1 MGVKMKRVFI
11 LKGLD
16 CPNCSAKIEKEVGAL
31 PGVESSVVNL
41 MQQTL
46 TVQSEKSADATLAE
60 QVETIVHSHEP
71 DVEVSEK
78 TEPAV
83 TKVYL
88 LKGLDCPNCSA
99 KIEKEVGELGGVAS
113 STVNLMNQT
122 LTVQAGT
129 SVATSLLDTVTTIVH
144 SHEPDVEVSEKT
156 EPAVTK
162 VYLLKGLDCP
172 NCSAKIEK
180 EVGELDG
187 VASST
192 VNLMN
197 QTLTVQAGTSVAT
210 SLLDTVTTIVHSH
223 EPDVEVSEK
232 TEPAV
237 TKVYLL
243 KGLDCP
249 NCSAKIEK
257 EVGEL
262 DGVTSST
269 VNLMNQTLTVQAG
282 TSVAA
287 SLLDTVTTIVHSHEP
302 DVEVSEK
309 QLEATAPVK
318 KDEKAAVY
326 NDEDKKR
333 TIRLAVG
340 AVVYAIGMALTVF
353 AKLPTLAELAFLI
366 VAYVILG
373 WDVVW
378 QAVKNI
384 TRGQVFDEH
393 FLMSVSTIGA
403 FAIGE
408 YPEAVAVML
417 FYQVGE
423 FFQSLAVKRSRKS
436 ISDLMDICPDSATV
450 KRNGVLQVV
459 SPESVAVGEIIVV
472 KPGEKIPLDG
482 IVVDGES
489 MLDTKALTGE
499 SVPRSI
505 RKGDE
510 ALSGCINQSGL
521 LTLKV
526 TKSFGEST
534 VSKITDL
541 VENASARKAPTENFI
556 TTFARYYTPVV
567 VGMAAVL
574 AIIPPLV
581 LGGGWSEWLRRG
593 FVFLIVSCPCA
604 LVISIPLTFFGGI
617 GAASKRGVLVKG
629 SNYLEALNKVSVVVF
644 DKTGTLTKGVFE
656 VANIIPAAGY
666 QKEQVL
672 EYAAQAESY
681 SNHPI
686 AKSILA
692 TYGKP
697 IDQKQ
702 FSGFEEISGHGISVM
717 VQGKKVLAGNSKLME
732 SEKIAYAACDA
743 AGTKFYVAA
752 DGSYVGCILIADEV
766 KPDSKCAIAELKKI
780 GVEKTVMLTGDD
792 ERIGK
797 SVADELGLDAY
808 YAQLLPDQK
817 VEKLEMLDKQ
827 KRQGSKLAFVG
838 DGINDA
844 PVLARADVGIA
855 MGGLGSDA
863 AIEAADVVLMT
874 DEPSKLVEAIDVA
887 KATKRIVM
895 QNIVIALGIKSVFLV
910 LGALGMAGMW
920 EAVFGDVGVTI
931 IAVLNAMRILKK

>member
-1 MGVKMKRVFI
+1 MKRVFI

-83 TKVYL
+83 TKIYL

-99 KIEKEVGELGGVAS
+99 KIEKEVGDLG
-113 STVNLMNQT
+113 
-122 LTVQAGT
+122 
-129 SVATSLLDTVTTIVH
+129 
-144 SHEPDVEVSEKT
+144 
-156 EPAVTK
+156 
-162 VYLLKGLDCP
+162 
-172 NCSAKIEK
+172 
-180 EVGELDG
+180 G

-287 SLLDTVTTIVHSHEP
+287 SLLDTVTTIVHSHEQ

-534 VSKITDL
+534 VSKIIDL

-692 TYGKP
+692 AYGKS

-732 SEKIAYAACDA
+732 SEKIAYSACDA
-743 AGTKFYVAA
+743 AGTKVYVAA

-766 KPDSKCAIAELKKI
+766 KPDSNRAIAELKKI

>member
-1 MGVKMKRVFI
+1 M
-11 LKGLD
+11 
-16 CPNCSAKIEKEVGAL
+16 
-31 PGVESSVVNL
+31 
-41 MQQTL
+41 
-46 TVQSEKSADATLAE
+46 
-60 QVETIVHSHEP
+60 
-71 DVEVSEK
+71 
-78 TEPAV
+78 
-83 TKVYL
+83 
-88 LKGLDCPNCSA
+88 
-99 KIEKEVGELGGVAS
+99 
-113 STVNLMNQT
+113 
-122 LTVQAGT
+122 
-129 SVATSLLDTVTTIVH
+129 
-144 SHEPDVEVSEKT
+144 
-156 EPAVTK
+156 
-162 VYLLKGLDCP
+162 
-172 NCSAKIEK
+172 
-180 EVGELDG
+180 
-187 VASST
+187 
-192 VNLMN
+192 
-197 QTLTVQAGTSVAT
+197 
-210 SLLDTVTTIVHSH
+210 
-223 EPDVEVSEK
+223 
-232 TEPAV
+232 
-237 TKVYLL
+237 
-243 KGLDCP
+243 
-249 NCSAKIEK
+249 
-257 EVGEL
+257 
-262 DGVTSST
+262 
-269 VNLMNQTLTVQAG
+269 
-282 TSVAA
+282 
-287 SLLDTVTTIVHSHEP
+287 
-302 DVEVSEK
+302 
-309 QLEATAPVK
+309 
-318 KDEKAAVY
+318 
-326 NDEDKKR
+326 
-333 TIRLAVG
+333 
-340 AVVYAIGMALTVF
+340 TVF

-510 ALSGCINQSGL
+510 ALSGCINKSGL